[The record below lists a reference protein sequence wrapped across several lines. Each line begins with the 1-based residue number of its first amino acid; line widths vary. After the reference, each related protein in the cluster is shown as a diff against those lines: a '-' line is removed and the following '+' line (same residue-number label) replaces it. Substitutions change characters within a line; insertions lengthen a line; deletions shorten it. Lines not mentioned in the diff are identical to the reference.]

1 MNCYNNDYKIQEI
14 NCQIFLIHGKKDDI
28 ISYKKSESLIKLNNR
43 ILDWFPSKG
52 TNNNFFDELR
62 EKFYNKCSHFLDQLK
77 YFRKEIHNNSDN
89 YSSTN
94 IKSLLKIYEN
104 YIKTSKNDYSIIS
117 FSNNF
122 LRNSKLPPE
131 IKSTTQKE
139 NYQKTAFKLI
149 DNDKDSTSQGEIA
162 PLEQKNQNIVIE
174 ERENIEDEDTI
185 KYVLNYLSTKTD
197 QNLNLF
203 NNSFCSESVDID
215 MNEKMYNMIKKDY

>member
-14 NCQIFLIHGKKDDI
+14 NCQIFLMHGKKDDI

-77 YFRKEIHNNSDN
+77 YFQKEIHNNSDN

-94 IKSLLKIYEN
+94 IKSLLKINEN
-104 YIKTSKNDYSIIS
+104 YIKASKNDYSSLS

-122 LRNSKLPPE
+122 LMYSKLSPE
-131 IKSTTQKE
+131 TKSTTQKE
-139 NYQKTAFKLI
+139 NYQKPAFKLI

-162 PLEQKNQNIVIE
+162 TLEQKNQNIIIE
-174 ERENIEDEDTI
+174 ERENSEDTI
-185 KYVLNYLSTKTD
+185 KYVFSYSGPKTD

-203 NNSFCSESVDID
+203 NNSFSSESVDID